1 MTAHNSEIAPDA
13 MKESARSSTADNHS
27 EPKIF
32 RGPRHYVCQPR
43 ESDGG
48 PLCRLG
54 PQPNDAVSPDE
65 RETTLQLILSRR
77 GFNKS
82 FRLDS
87 DWL

>member
-1 MTAHNSEIAPDA
+1 MEGT
-13 MKESARSSTADNHS
+13 
-27 EPKIF
+27 
-32 RGPRHYVCQPR
+32 
-43 ESDGG
+43 
-48 PLCRLG
+48 LCRLG